1 MNKVNTLSNL
11 LDWITKTE
19 QNSVNAIR
27 RLLSYT
33 AEKYSPHK
41 DDVIKEYDLTREERF
56 NIFETISDQYQ
67 KEKFHSDVL
76 YSILNPETPEI
87 GTIYNKEILEK
98 FVKMVDSSF
107 EFIVDDTVKV
117 SKEESN
123 KVLNGDFEKQG
134 YIDLLITNAHNQA
147 IIIENKINNAPD
159 MENQLVRYMKYV
171 KEQVFGKDIS
181 FDNFKEN
188 VRVVYLTLVPG
199 KIPNIYEYGDSFAE
213 YKEMLSDAKS
223 GTDGK
228 ILKYRSA
235 VDSDKDKPDLVNFLT
250 KCINLC
256 KEKTDNKVL
265 TKKVYLEQYKT
276 LLGHL
281 GGRVAMLEYQKKL
294 LEHIYS
300 SQEALAA
307 ARDLVN
313 IKQTNSTS
321 LEYQKDVLEE
331 INSSPEKQKA
341 LNDLVEVFNS
351 EEINTQYI
359 NDCLNKFFTKTDFK
373 DFKFEDNWAYR
384 VWNKDHTENL
394 YVNGLW
400 GFNIGF
406 MATSFF
412 KDGRKEQ
419 YKRILEDF
427 FKDIQSADIIR
438 FEDYWVCLL
447 IKPLAGKSTMDEFLE
462 YCTSFI
468 PQVKKRFL
476 ENQGNTQ

>member
-1 MNKVNTLSNL
+1 MNEAENLSKL
-11 LDWITKTE
+11 LDWITETE
-19 QNSVNAIR
+19 TKSVETIR
-27 RLLSYT
+27 KLLSHTADNYT
-33 AEKYSPHK
+33 PEK
-41 DDVIKEYDLTREERF
+41 DTVIDKYDLTGEKRF

-67 KEKFHSDVL
+67 KEKFHSDIL

-87 GTIYNKEILEK
+87 GTICNKEILEE
-98 FVKMVDSSF
+98 FVKMVDNSF
-107 EFIVDDTVKV
+107 GFKVDDTVKV

-123 KVLNGDFEKQG
+123 KVLNGDYEKQG

-159 MENQLVRYMKYV
+159 MENQLVRYMNYV
-171 KEQVFGKDIS
+171 KKQKFGKSIS
-181 FDNFKEN
+181 DEEFKNN

-223 GTDGK
+223 GKDGK

-235 VDSDKDKPDLVNFLT
+235 VDSN
-250 KCINLC
+250 N
-256 KEKTDNKVL
+256 EKTDLYTFLEKSIEHL
-265 TKKVYLEQYKT
+265 KKRTDDKAALLKKIYIEQYKT

-281 GGRVAMLEYQKKL
+281 GGNAAMLEYQKKL

-300 SQEALAA
+300 SKENLEA

-313 IKQTNSTS
+313 IKQSNTTT
-321 LEYQKDVLEE
+321 LEYQKDILEE
-331 INSSPEKQKA
+331 IDSSREKQKA
-341 LNDLVEVFNS
+341 ANDLFEVFNFEKDS
-351 EEINTQYI
+351 EEINKQYI
-359 NDCLNKFFTKTDFK
+359 NDCLKKFLIQTDFA
-373 DFKFEDNWAYR
+373 FEDNWAYK

-412 KDGRKEQ
+412 KEGRKEQ
-419 YKRILEDF
+419 YKQILEDT
-427 FKDIQSADIIR
+427 FKDIQSACIVNY
-438 FEDYWVCLL
+438 EDNWVCLL
-447 IKPLAGKSTMDEFLE
+447 IIPLADKNNMDEFLE

-468 PQVKKRFL
+468 PQVKEKFL
-476 ENQGNTQ
+476 AL

>member
-188 VRVVYLTLVPG
+188 IRVVYLTLVPG

-235 VDSDKDKPDLVNFLT
+235 VDSDKDKPDLVTFLND
-250 KCINLC
+250 CIKLFG
-256 KEKTDNKVL
+256 KRTDDTAL
-265 TKKVYLEQYKT
+265 LKKVYIEQYKT
-276 LLGHL
+276 LLNHL
-281 GGRVAMLEYQKKL
+281 GGSAAMLEYQKDL
-294 LEHIYS
+294 LKEIY
-300 SQEALAA
+300 
-307 ARDLVN
+307 
-313 IKQTNSTS
+313 
-321 LEYQKDVLEE
+321 
-331 INSSPEKQKA
+331 SSPEKLKA
-341 LNDLVEVFNS
+341 AKDLIEAFNTKDA
-351 EEINTQYI
+351 IV
-359 NDCLNKFFTKTDFK
+359 NKFIF
-373 DFKFEDNWAYR
+373 
-384 VWNKDHTENL
+384 
-394 YVNGLW
+394 
-400 GFNIGF
+400 
-406 MATSFF
+406 
-412 KDGRKEQ
+412 DG
-419 YKRILEDF
+419 
-427 FKDIQSADIIR
+427 
-438 FEDYWVCLL
+438 
-447 IKPLAGKSTMDEFLE
+447 IKPLVEPMGLSFEVNRGFQMYCIWNKKKTEYLYVCSGNSKFEIGFGTNNCFDESKQFELKKILEESFNIETNISNDWVWLEIEPFADKKNIKEFLE

>member
-98 FVKMVDSSF
+98 FVKMVDCSF

-228 ILKYRSA
+228 NLKYRSA

-281 GGRVAMLEYQKKL
+281 GGSATMLEYQKDL
-294 LEHIYS
+294 LKEIY
-300 SQEALAA
+300 
-307 ARDLVN
+307 
-313 IKQTNSTS
+313 
-321 LEYQKDVLEE
+321 
-331 INSSPEKQKA
+331 SSPEKLKA
-341 LNDLVEVFNS
+341 AKDLVDVFK
-351 EEINTQYI
+351 EESIKQQYI
-359 NDCLNKFFTKTDFK
+359 NDCLKPFLENKEMGFT
-373 DFKFEDNWAYR
+373 FEDNWLYK
-384 VWNKDHTENL
+384 VWNKDHTVSL
-394 YVNGLW
+394 YVTGQW
-400 GFNIGF
+400 GFQIGF
-406 MATSFF
+406 NTRGSFTDEEQLNYAKILGDVF
-412 KDGRKEQ
+412 YISAQTNEIEKGRDGN
-419 YKRILEDF
+419 
-427 FKDIQSADIIR
+427 
-438 FEDYWVCLL
+438 WVWLI
-447 IKPLAGKSTMDEFLE
+447 IKPLAGKNNMDEFLE

-468 PQVKKRFL
+468 PQVKKSFL
-476 ENQGNTQ
+476 ENQENTQ